1 MEAVALLLL
10 LLHAAP
16 LEPPDPRDVA
26 FPHGY
31 RPSDADRRLVAPAAA
46 KLMAGMGGR
55 HSMDNN
61 DPDVLRAAQWA
72 AAHLIG
78 TECVRRAFPSASK
91 ARAPAA
97 CTELPELTRPDVHR
111 WS

>member
-31 RPSDADRRLVAPAAA
+31 RPSDADRRLTVAC
-46 KLMAGMGGR
+46 
-55 HSMDNN
+55 
-61 DPDVLRAAQWA
+61 
-72 AAHLIG
+72 HLS
-78 TECVRRAFPSASK
+78 VRTSVERCDF
-91 ARAPAA
+91 
-97 CTELPELTRPDVHR
+97 
-111 WS
+111 W